1 MSNRTTSRTL
11 YFRIL
16 QQIKPYW
23 GMVVMSMVGLAVSA
37 GVDAALTR
45 LLQPLVDHNLRA
57 DSLARRDAWILPAII
72 LGMAVLRLVS
82 NFSSDYASAWLSSR
96 VMHDLRESMFARFM
110 QLPVKFFDKSSVG
123 VLVSRVT
130 YDVNQI
136 MEAGVQVLTV
146 LVRDSMLAVFLL
158 GVMLYTDWKLT
169 LLCVILLPG
178 VALSIRIVG
187 KRQRKLSR
195 ATQSSMGEMTSILD
209 ESISGQRIVKV
220 FGGGKYEIGRFFTVN
235 NRVRSLAVKR
245 AATSSTNSGL
255 IMFLIGITLAA
266 IIYYASLRAQA
277 GVLTAGSFV
286 SFMVAMMALQTPIK
300 NITKINESL
309 HRGLA
314 AAESVFA
321 VLDEEP
327 ETDAGAQAL
336 DRARGELD
344 IEDLV
349 FQYNDENRPALDHVS
364 LTVAPGESVALV
376 GSSGSGKTTLANL
389 LPRFYDPTSGSI
401 KLDGVKLSDYK
412 LLDLRRQFAM
422 VSQDV
427 VLFND
432 TVAAN
437 IAYGDANPSRE
448 RVLAAAEAAFA
459 RDFVEAMPEG
469 FDSILGENG
478 VRLSGGQ
485 RQRLAIARA
494 IYKDAPILIL
504 DEATSALDT
513 ESERKVQAALENLMK
528 NRTTIVIA
536 HRLSTIENVDRIV
549 VMQHGKIIE
558 SGHHSELITKGGQYT
573 HMHAAQFAGDESSH
587 SPAQP

>member
-1 MSNRTTSRTL
+1 MSNRTTSRNL

-57 DSLARRDAWILPAII
+57 DSLARKDAWILPAVI

-96 VMHDLRESMFARFM
+96 VMHDLRERMFGRFM
-110 QLPVKFFDKSSVG
+110 QLPVKYFDKSSVG

-136 MEAGVQVLTV
+136 MDAGVQVLTV

-158 GVMLYTDWKLT
+158 GVMIYTDWKLT
-169 LLCVILLPG
+169 LLCVVLLPG

-220 FGGGKYEIGRFFTVN
+220 FGGGQYETRRFFTVN

-321 VLDEEP
+321 VLDEET
-327 ETDAGAQAL
+327 EHDQGTQTLERAQ
-336 DRARGELD
+336 GELKV
-344 IEDLV
+344 EDLQ
-349 FQYNDENRPALDHVS
+349 FSYNDEDRAALDHVS
-364 LTVAPGESVALV
+364 LTVSPGESVALV

-389 LPRFYDPTSGSI
+389 LPRFYDPTGGSI

-437 IAYGDANPSRE
+437 IAYGDPNPSRE
-448 RVLAAAEAAFA
+448 RVLAAAQAAFA

-536 HRLSTIENVDRIV
+536 HRLSTIENVDRII

-558 SGHHSELITKGGQYT
+558 SGHHSELITKGGQYA
-573 HMHAAQFAGDESSH
+573 HMHAAQFAGDDSS
-587 SPAQP
+587 SAAKA